1 MFSEYYRTKNKF
13 KMENTPSETMD
24 PQKGLEEV
32 NGLQSKTTS
41 LKSKLLRVLQLL
53 PKTRLIAFGRK
64 IKARGKVQK
73 LRIFELQL
81 KKLEYKLNKHK
92 INYTIKT
99 TQRKNLAEKTKK
111 IQSELLKAIAEL
123 KQAEK
128 KYNAINENEKKCIKK
143 LKSLSS

>member
-1 MFSEYYRTKNKF
+1 MGNTSSEIV
-13 KMENTPSETMD
+13 D

-32 NGLQSKTTS
+32 NCLQSKTTS

-53 PKTRLIAFGRK
+53 AKTRLIAFGRL

-73 LRIFELQL
+73 LCIFEVEL
-81 KKLEYKLNKHK
+81 KKLEYELNKHK
-92 INYTIKT
+92 INYNIKT

-111 IQSELLKAIAEL
+111 IQSELRKAIAEL

-128 KYNAINENEKKCIKK
+128 KCIKK
-143 LKSLSS
+143 LESLSS